1 MVPFTIQVTRGLL
14 RDERSR
20 RKTMG
25 ISLLIAVVMLV
36 AGLTVLR
43 PWLNPHEHPW
53 RFIFFWFACAWE
65 TLLVLLL
72 ALLLVRSQACAV
84 RRTLS
89 RESFPRRRLQTCRT
103 PRTKNESRR
112 VRERSCAH
120 AGKKS
125 RGHRHKPA
133 ATIKNDA
140 RVTIDAGTSK
150 GLR

>member
-1 MVPFTIQVTRGLL
+1 MEDRSPKKSFWMVPFTVQITRGLL

-25 ISLLIAVVMLV
+25 MSLIIAVVMLV

-72 ALLLVRSQACAV
+72 ALLDLLLVRAQARAAQKTLQEEFSQKA
-84 RRTLS
+84 
-89 RESFPRRRLQTCRT
+89 T
-103 PRTKNESRR
+103 PDSPEAPDNK
-112 VRERSCAH
+112 
-120 AGKKS
+120 
-125 RGHRHKPA
+125 
-133 ATIKNDA
+133 
-140 RVTIDAGTSK
+140 
-150 GLR
+150 

>member
-1 MVPFTIQVTRGLL
+1 METRPPKKSFWMVPFTIHATRGLL

-25 ISLLIAVVMLV
+25 VSLVVAIVMLA

-72 ALLLVRSQACAV
+72 ALFDLLLVRLQARAA
-84 RRTLS
+84 RKAFREKLS
-89 RESFPRRRLQTCRT
+89 NATT
-103 PRTKNESRR
+103 PHS
-112 VRERSCAH
+112 
-120 AGKKS
+120 AGEPDEPDEK
-125 RGHRHKPA
+125 
-133 ATIKNDA
+133 
-140 RVTIDAGTSK
+140 
-150 GLR
+150 

>member
-1 MVPFTIQVTRGLL
+1 METRPPKKSFWMVPFTVQITRGLL

-20 RKTMG
+20 RRTMG

-72 ALLLVRSQACAV
+72 ALLDLLLVRARA
-84 RRTLS
+84 RATRKA
-89 RESFPRRRLQTCRT
+89 LQEEFSKR
-103 PRTKNESRR
+103 
-112 VRERSCAH
+112 
-120 AGKKS
+120 
-125 RGHRHKPA
+125 A
-133 ATIKNDA
+133 APDSPNGQD
-140 RVTIDAGTSK
+140 
-150 GLR
+150 